1 MGSVNLAILF
11 VFIGCGSNVFFLEHL
26 INLDPTSG
34 NLITCCQFLF
44 IALERL
50 AHFKWDLKIPLKR
63 HLLLVSLFVTVNVIN
78 NWAFSFKVPLTL
90 HIVFRAGSL
99 VTNLLLSRLI
109 LKRQFSKSKYIS
121 VATITLGIIICTLVT
136 TPKKNSD
143 DIDSSASNSDI
154 VQGLVVMT
162 IGLILSSTQ
171 GILQERTSIDYGK
184 HPLES
189 LFLHHFLALPTFW
202 ALKESIYTSIET
214 YSNTE
219 LVNDQIPIA
228 WLYLAG
234 NLLTQYICIRSV
246 FVLTTECPSLTVTLV
261 VTLRKFFS
269 LLVSVIY
276 FKTYWGPYHWMG
288 TFLVF
293 GGTLLYAENIMS
305 KVTSY
310 FELNNNEKKLK

>member
-1 MGSVNLAILF
+1 M
-11 VFIGCGSNVFFLEHL
+11 
-26 INLDPTSG
+26 
-34 NLITCCQFLF
+34 
-44 IALERL
+44 
-50 AHFKWDLKIPLKR
+50 
-63 HLLLVSLFVTVNVIN
+63 
-78 NWAFSFKVPLTL
+78 
-90 HIVFRAGSL
+90 
-99 VTNLLLSRLI
+99 
-109 LKRQFSKSKYIS
+109 
-121 VATITLGIIICTLVT
+121 T

-171 GILQERTSIDYGK
+171 GILQERTRYIYYPLISLYNILFLLSIDYGK

-246 FVLTTECPSLTVTLV
+246 FVLTTECP
-261 VTLRKFFS
+261 R
-269 LLVSVIY
+269 
-276 FKTYWGPYHWMG
+276 
-288 TFLVF
+288 
-293 GGTLLYAENIMS
+293 
-305 KVTSY
+305 
-310 FELNNNEKKLK
+310 

>member
-1 MGSVNLAILF
+1 LAILF
-11 VFIGCGSNVFFLEHL
+11 VFLGCGSNVFFLEHL
-26 INLDPTSG
+26 INLDPSSG

-50 AHFKWDLKIPLKR
+50 AHFKWELKIPLQR

-136 TPKKNSD
+136 TPNKDTND
-143 DIDSSASNSDI
+143 NDSNSSNKDI
-154 VQGLVVMT
+154 VQGLIVMT

-202 ALKESIYTSIET
+202 ALKESIYSSVET

-219 LVNDQIPIA
+219 LFYNQIPIA
-228 WLYLAG
+228 WVYLTG

-276 FKTYWGPYHWMG
+276 FKTYWGPFHWMG

-310 FELNNNEKKLK
+310 FEKNNNEKKLK

>member
-1 MGSVNLAILF
+1 M
-11 VFIGCGSNVFFLEHL
+11 
-26 INLDPTSG
+26 
-34 NLITCCQFLF
+34 
-44 IALERL
+44 
-50 AHFKWDLKIPLKR
+50 
-63 HLLLVSLFVTVNVIN
+63 
-78 NWAFSFKVPLTL
+78 
-90 HIVFRAGSL
+90 
-99 VTNLLLSRLI
+99 
-109 LKRQFSKSKYIS
+109 
-121 VATITLGIIICTLVT
+121 T

-143 DIDSSASNSDI
+143 DIDSITSNSDI

-171 GILQERTSIDYGK
+171 GILQERTRYIYYIFILLLCNILFFLSIDYGK

-246 FVLTTECPSLTVTLV
+246 FVLTTECP
-261 VTLRKFFS
+261 R
-269 LLVSVIY
+269 
-276 FKTYWGPYHWMG
+276 
-288 TFLVF
+288 
-293 GGTLLYAENIMS
+293 
-305 KVTSY
+305 
-310 FELNNNEKKLK
+310 